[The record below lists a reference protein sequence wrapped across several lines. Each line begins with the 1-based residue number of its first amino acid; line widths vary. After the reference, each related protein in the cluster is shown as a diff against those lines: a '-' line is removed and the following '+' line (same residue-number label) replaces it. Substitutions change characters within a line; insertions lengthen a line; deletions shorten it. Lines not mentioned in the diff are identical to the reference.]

1 MIRIVIAEDQSLV
14 RDALAR
20 LLAMESDIDVVGQAV
35 DGRALIELVERTRP
49 DLCLIDIE
57 MPVMSG
63 LAAASLLNRQYPELI
78 LVMLTTFGKPGY
90 LQQALGAGARGFLL
104 KDRPVAEL
112 AVQLRQIRAGIRI
125 VDPELAVNALAEG
138 FNPLSERELEVLRA
152 AADFG
157 PIGRVARSLSLSP
170 GTVRNYLSVIIQ
182 KLGVTNRAEAVAKAR
197 AMGWL

>member
-1 MIRIVIAEDQSLV
+1 MIRVVIAEDQSLV

-63 LAAASLLNRQYPELI
+63 LAAASLLNQQHPELI

-157 PIGRVARSLSLSP
+157 PIGRVAHSLSLTP